1 VYMIEALQAAIGE
14 SGPLI
19 VEHGN
24 TIFFENCV
32 TIYEKNVLNMI
43 EKIKNI
49 MFTRIE
55 QTTERSF
62 VLLNA

>member
-1 VYMIEALQAAIGE
+1 MIEALQAAIGE

>member
-1 VYMIEALQAAIGE
+1 VYMIETLQAAIGE

-19 VEHGN
+19 VEHGG
-24 TIFFENCV
+24 TIFFENCI
-32 TIYEKNVLNMI
+32 TIYEKHVLNMF

-49 MFTRIE
+49 EFTRIE
-55 QTTERSF
+55 QTTECSF

>member
-1 VYMIEALQAAIGE
+1 MIEVLQAAIGE
-14 SGPLI
+14 SGPLV

-24 TIFFENCV
+24 TVFFENCI
-32 TIYEKNVLNMI
+32 TIYEKHVLNMI

-49 MFTRIE
+49 AFTKIE